1 MRAFVRDSAGLV
13 LLATSLAALGRG
25 VIVLGRHDYVAAVL
39 FVIVGLSLVGAGL
52 ELLRPGVGE

>member
-1 MRAFVRDSAGLV
+1 MRALLRETAGLV
-13 LLATSLAALGRG
+13 LLVSSLAALGRA

-39 FVIVGLSLVGAGL
+39 FVAVGLSLVGAGL